1 MVVVE
6 AAYFGDVQKTISLK
20 DLFPKNQDGDQEANL
35 IWIINN
41 WGKTYSKSNK
51 SLHLQITLLLAV
63 GSRR

>member
-6 AAYFGDVQKTISLK
+6 AAYNIGDVQKTISLK
-20 DLFPKNQDGDQEANL
+20 DLFPRNRDGDQEANL

-41 WGKTYSKSNK
+41 WGQTYSKSNK

-63 GSRR
+63 G